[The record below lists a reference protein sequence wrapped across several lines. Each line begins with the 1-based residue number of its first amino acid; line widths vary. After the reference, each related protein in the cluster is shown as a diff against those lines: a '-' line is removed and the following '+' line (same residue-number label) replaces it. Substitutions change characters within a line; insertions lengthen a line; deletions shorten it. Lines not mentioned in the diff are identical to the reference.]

1 MNDKIR
7 QNGFPILAALIW
19 GTAFVAQSVSTDFV
33 EPMTFNALRSAIATV
48 VLLVVLWAFRRFG
61 AKPQTAPR
69 EKGSRKDLILGG
81 ICCGAALCIASNLQ
95 QAGLSDTT
103 AGKAGFITALY
114 IVIVPLLGLFL
125 RKRAPLTVWIGVVL
139 ALAGLYFLCITE
151 SLSIQQGDLYILAC
165 AVVFSVHILL
175 IDHFTQRVDGI
186 ALSCAQ
192 FLVAAILSGI
202 GMLLFEH
209 PDWQSILQCTWP
221 ILYVGVFSSGIAYT
235 LQILAQ
241 KGANPTVVTLLLSLE
256 SVFSVLAGAL
266 ILGDRLSGREIIGCV
281 LMFAAVVLAQLPVG
295 GKEARQADIVKKAAD

>member
-7 QNGFPILAALIW
+7 QNGFPVLAALIW

-33 EPMTFNALRSAIATV
+33 EPMTFNALRSVIATV
-48 VLLVVLWAFRRFG
+48 ALLLVLWCFRRAR
-61 AKPQTAPR
+61 AKHPQQEEKPV
-69 EKGSRKDLILGG
+69 KGSRRDLILGG
-81 ICCGAALCIASNLQ
+81 ICCGTALCIASNLQ
-95 QAGLSDTT
+95 QAGLSDTS

-114 IVIVPLLGLFL
+114 IVIVPVLGLFL
-125 RKRAPLTVWIGVVL
+125 HKKAPLTVWVGVVL

-151 SLSIQQGDLYILAC
+151 SLSIQRGDLYILAC
-165 AVVFSVHILL
+165 AVIFSMHILL

-192 FLVAAILSGI
+192 FLVMAVLSGI

-209 PDWQSILQCTWP
+209 PDWEGILRCLWP

-241 KGANPTVVTLLLSLE
+241 KDANPTVVTLLLSLE

-266 ILGDRLSGREIIGCV
+266 ILGDRLTGREIFGCV
-281 LMFAAVVLAQLPVG
+281 LMFAAVVLAQLPAHSRALPKV
-295 GKEARQADIVKKAAD
+295 